1 MTRQVVC
8 CIIALLTLATPAGSF
23 AQTTPQPRSAYESIP
38 GLNLAETPDQLDR
51 IAFMRH
57 WFGGP
62 RPGPS
67 PRAVLILVPGFFGGA
82 EDFRYVGER
91 LVRRLPWLQVWAVD
105 RRNNL
110 LENRCGMEAAES
122 LGNPLAAFAYY
133 FGGQELPGCPPHSDP
148 NESMWNGAAEFAIS
162 QPEAT
167 AVGMAEWDLAI
178 QLQDLRLL
186 IKFAHLKRRSF
197 SAATRWVG

>member
-8 CIIALLTLATPAGSF
+8 CIIALLTLVTPAGSF

-38 GLNLAETPDQLDR
+38 GFNLAETPNQLDR

-67 PRAVLILVPGFFGGA
+67 PRAVLILVPGFFGSA

-91 LVRRLPWLQVWAVD
+91 LVRRLPWLHCRGA
-105 RRNNL
+105 RPTAIPTRA
-110 LENRCGMEAAES
+110 CGTVQLNS
-122 LGNPLAAFAYY
+122 PYLSQRQRPSGW
-133 FGGQELPGCPPHSDP
+133 P
-148 NESMWNGAAEFAIS
+148 NGIS
-162 QPEAT
+162 PSNFRT
-167 AVGMAEWDLAI
+167 CG
-178 QLQDLRLL
+178 
-186 IKFAHLKRRSF
+186 S
-197 SAATRWVG
+197 